1 MLISNTMMTAYYLGW
16 KIILL
21 RKSKNLSF
29 SGTYKYYL
37 ILLPVLF
44 LISNVFSKEIIIE
57 PGENA
62 HERLQEAM
70 ILMEEGDTLL
80 IKSGYYSFEDGLS
93 LDIDGVTVIGE
104 GMDKTILDFK
114 NQQSGAQGLLVTSN
128 KVTLKDFAILD
139 AKGDALKVIGAM
151 GINMINL
158 RTEWTGGPKS
168 TNGAYGFYPV
178 ESEDVLIDGCVAIG
192 ASDAGIYVGQSKN
205 IIVRNS
211 IAQYNVAG
219 IEIENSYYAD
229 VYNNLASHNT
239 GGILIFDLPDLPQ
252 QGGHHIRVFENQSID
267 NDTDNFAPEGNIV
280 GEVPRGT
287 GIIIM
292 ANSDVEVF
300 NNLLSGNGTVNL
312 SIVSYS
318 DETDDPNY
326 YPHPKR
332 IQVHNNT
339 YGPAGFDPDI
349 NTGELAKTLFEI
361 SNGNMPDIFWDG
373 VAPLS
378 QLIFGQPEEEKLII
392 SEDPDVTFLT
402 ISAIKYMMG
411 FSNST
416 LTDIDEFQGVINPLQ
431 PIDID
436 GI

>member
-1 MLISNTMMTAYYLGW
+1 MHKA
-16 KIILL
+16 
-21 RKSKNLSF
+21 
-29 SGTYKYYL
+29 L
-37 ILLPVLF
+37 ILCAFVILF
-44 LISNVFSKEIIIE
+44 NQLFAKEIIIN
-57 PGENA
+57 PAVNA
-62 HERLQEAM
+62 QEELQEAL
-70 ILMEEGDTLL
+70 ILMSEGDTLL
-80 IKSGYYSFEDGLS
+80 IKEGYYLFEDGLS
-93 LDIDGVTVIGE
+93 LDVDDVKIIGE

-114 NQQSGAQGLLVTSN
+114 DQQSGAQGFLVTSN

-139 AKGDALKVIGAM
+139 AKGDALKVIGSK
-151 GINMINL
+151 GIYMINL

-168 TNGAYGFYPV
+168 SNGAYGFYPV

-211 IAQYNVAG
+211 VAQYNVAG

-252 QGGHHIRVFENQSID
+252 QGGHHIRVFDNKSID

-300 NNLLSGNGTVNL
+300 NNVISGNGTVNL

-326 YPHPKR
+326 YPHPRR
-332 IQVHNNT
+332 IQIHNNT
-339 YGPAGFDPDI
+339 YGPTGFDPDI
-349 NTGELAKTLFEI
+349 ETGDLAKALYEI
-361 SNGNMPDIFWDG
+361 SDGDMPDIFWDG
-373 VAPLS
+373 VVSVS
-378 QLIFGQPEEEKLII
+378 QMLFGQPEIDKLKIDEN
-392 SEDPDVTFLT
+392 SDVSFLT
-402 ISAIKYMMG
+402 ISPIKYMLG
-411 FSNST
+411 FSKPVKTEKKEFNGI
-416 LTDIDEFQGVINPLQ
+416 IDPLE
-431 PIDID
+431 PIVID
-436 GI
+436 GL